1 MRNMDSTVLLNMG
14 WVVVVVVLG
23 GTCVF
28 VCVGERER
36 EKGISL
42 TSRWMGGNS
51 NWFVWYFSDLRR
63 SLCYPDVQ
71 NGRCLNPL
79 PMMVSKSTCCCSLMI
94 HGFTYAW
101 GQACEV
107 CPAMTDPAFPTLCP
121 HGKGTDH
128 DGKGAYW
135 GIDWRETPSYHGT
148 VTRFF

>member
-51 NWFVWYFSDLRR
+51 N
-63 SLCYPDVQ
+63 
-71 NGRCLNPL
+71 
-79 PMMVSKSTCCCSLMI
+79 
-94 HGFTYAW
+94 
-101 GQACEV
+101 
-107 CPAMTDPAFPTLCP
+107 
-121 HGKGTDH
+121 
-128 DGKGAYW
+128 
-135 GIDWRETPSYHGT
+135 
-148 VTRFF
+148 